1 MITELF
7 KGTNSLTA
15 LLFRKDRWKILI
27 WIGCI
32 VGISLAAA
40 AAYPSIYLTEED
52 VLGFAITMD
61 NPAMKAMIGPGY
73 ELQDYNTA
81 TIFGHEMLIFT
92 LIAIGVMNILIVGRS
107 TRADEEDGIL
117 ELVRSLPVGRL
128 SYLSAAI
135 IEGIL
140 LNLLLFL
147 FCGIGLGLL
156 NLDHMDWGEC
166 FLYGAL
172 LGGIGLFFL
181 GLTATTSQLAETSRG
196 ATGFAISGLIVFYLL
211 RAIGDV
217 NVEVLSFL
225 SPFGWA
231 SRSYVFAENHW
242 WPVILTVVIGTGLV
256 GFAFYLN
263 SIRDMGAG
271 FIPARPGRNHASKF
285 LQTPIGF
292 VLRQQR
298 TNIVGWAI
306 GLFVISASFS
316 AIMGDLETY
325 FSDMELLQMYFKSSE
340 VSLSE
345 QFMSLT
351 ITIISLFSLVPAL
364 MGVIRLKGEELKNR
378 TEHFYSKAI
387 SRNSVMVSFFFG
399 SLIAA
404 VIMQLS
410 IAFGFWSVMGYSG
423 EGDFTFGEIFGVSL
437 SFIPAFLVVI
447 GLALLFIGLWPRLV
461 NLVWLYFGYCFV
473 VLYLGDLL
481 EFPDWLNKISVFYNV
496 PEPFIENINSFSLL
510 IMIVIGTILSI
521 IGFIGYNRRDISG

>member
-242 WPVILTVVIGTGLV
+242 WPVFLTVGIAIVLIGL
-256 GFAFYLN
+256 AFYLN

-271 FIPARPGRNHASKF
+271 FIPARPGRRHASKF
-285 LQTPIGF
+285 LQTPLGF

-298 TNIVGWAI
+298 ANIIGWAI
-306 GLFVISASFS
+306 GLFVLSASFS

-325 FSDMELLQMYFKSSE
+325 FSDMELLQMYFKNAE
-340 VSLSE
+340 MSLSE

-364 MGVIRLKGEELKNR
+364 MGIIRLRSEEMKNR
-378 TEHFYSKAI
+378 LEHFYSKAI
-387 SRNSVMVSFFFG
+387 SRNTVMGNFLLG
-399 SLIAA
+399 SLLVA

-410 IAFGFWSVMGYSG
+410 VALGFWSVIGYTG
-423 EGDFTFGEIFGVSL
+423 EGGFTFEELIGASF

-447 GLALLFIGLWPRLV
+447 GLALLFVGFWPKLV
-461 NLVWLYFGYCFV
+461 NLVWLYFGYCFI

-481 EFPDWLNKISVFYNV
+481 EFPNWLNKISVFYNI
-496 PEPFIENINSFSLL
+496 PEPFIENMNSISLIKF
-510 IMIVIGTILSI
+510 IMIGITFSM
-521 IGFIGYNRRDISG
+521 IGFIGYNRRDING